1 MDTCQS
7 RITEKRLGR
16 QFGDGR
22 HLYFLELK
30 CGGPCVVGKDVCRHC
45 NKKNPLASYN
55 YAKSYN
61 HGKVYDAEYTEVSHM
76 FGSKWYMEGVVKWG
90 PPSQDRINE
99 ALEFQQE
106 ARKHVN
112 REIIF
117 RVEEMPK
124 KTVIVSPVSSPVS
137 STVKKSRRPLVKK
150 ENPLMKEPITSEDEK
165 EEPPVQKDKKV
176 IKRNPPTKKKTP
188 HQVVMESPTQ
198 QQRELT
204 VPTHMERTLEEFD
217 ADGYEIQYV
226 RLTVF
231 EHHGM
236 IYFRDSIKNKL
247 YKRFKETSVGS
258 YVGRYDIRTDTVVID
273 VPDSDDEKDEDDD
286 A

>member
-30 CGGPCVVGKDVCRHC
+30 CGGPCVAGKDVCRHC

-55 YAKSYN
+55 YAKSYD
-61 HGKVYDAEYTEVSHM
+61 HGKVYDVEYTESSHL
-76 FGSKWYMEGVVKWG
+76 FGSKWYVDGIVKWG
-90 PPSQDRINE
+90 PPRQDLIDE

-106 ARKHVN
+106 ARKYVN
-112 REIIF
+112 KPIVCM
-117 RVEEMPK
+117 VEEMPK
-124 KTVIVSPVSSPVS
+124 KTVMALKETNEIKP
-137 STVKKSRRPLVKK
+137 RRPLVKK

-165 EEPPVQKDKKV
+165 EEPPVQKEKKV
-176 IKRNPPTKKKTP
+176 IKRNPPIKKKSP
-188 HQVVMESPTQ
+188 HQVVMESPIQ

-217 ADGYEIQYV
+217 VDGYEIQYV

-231 EHHGM
+231 EHDGT

-258 YVGRYDIRTDTVVID
+258 YVGRYDIRTDTVVTD
-273 VPDSDDEKDEDDD
+273 VPDSDDEKDDDV
-286 A
+286 